1 MSRYRKG
8 RRRAALLGITAGCV
22 GAAVFLGV
30 SVKLYRERKDTEAMI
45 ESRHAAWEQNTAG
58 ESSDPAPLLYKNKM
72 LLECT
77 ESHRIHPLLQM
88 PVTCSPRLYSLWLRM
103 WHAVLLTGKKMHPV
117 LP

>member
-30 SVKLYRERKDTEAMI
+30 SVKLYRERKDAEAMI

-58 ESSDPAPLLYKNKM
+58 G
-72 LLECT
+72 
-77 ESHRIHPLLQM
+77 
-88 PVTCSPRLYSLWLRM
+88 VF
-103 WHAVLLTGKKMHPV
+103 
-117 LP
+117 

>member
-45 ESRHAAWEQNTAG
+45 ESRHATWEQNTAG
-58 ESSDPAPLLYKNKM
+58 ESSDPPEAAPDPEKM
-72 LLECT
+72 LSEAARFLEWKGVPAQYLY
-77 ESHRIHPLLQM
+77 EGSPLYGGG
-88 PVTCSPRLYSLWLRM
+88 P
-103 WHAVLLTGKKMHPV
+103 GKYHDRR
-117 LP
+117 